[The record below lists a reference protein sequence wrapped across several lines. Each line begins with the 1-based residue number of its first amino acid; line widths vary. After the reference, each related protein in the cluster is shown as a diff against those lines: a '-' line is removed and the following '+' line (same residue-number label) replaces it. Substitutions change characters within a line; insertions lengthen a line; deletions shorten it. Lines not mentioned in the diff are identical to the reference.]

1 MQPLI
6 VVFAKAPRPGFVKTR
21 LGLPAAAAAQLHES
35 FVRDALALAC
45 TASDRVELHTDVE
58 TGAWSDLPHI
68 PRRLQSAGGL
78 GERMLAVLPAL
89 IIGSDAPTLLP
100 AHLAELIATP
110 GDVVLGPAEDGG
122 YWAILARRRHEH
134 MFKGVEWSTPRTR
147 EQTIAACRAC
157 GLHVAL
163 GPEWFDVDEPASLR
177 RLAARPGSLSASTRA
192 LIERL
197 S

>member
-6 VVFAKAPRPGFVKTR
+6 VVFAKAPRPGLVKTR
-21 LGLPAAAAAQLHES
+21 LGLEPAVAAQLHES
-35 FVRDALALAC
+35 FVGDALALAR

-58 TGAWSDLPHI
+58 TAAWSDLPI
-68 PRRLQSAGGL
+68 PRRLQIDGDL
-78 GERMLAVLPAL
+78 GVRMLAALPAL
-89 IIGSDAPTLLP
+89 IIGSDAPSLP
-100 AHLAELIATP
+100 LAHLTALIATP

-122 YWAILARRRHEH
+122 YWGLLARRRDER
-134 MFKGVEWSTPRTR
+134 MFDGVEWSTQHTR
-147 EQTIAACRAC
+147 EQTIAACEAC

-163 GPEWFDVDEPASLR
+163 GPEWFDVDEPTDLR
-177 RLAARPGSLSASTRA
+177 RLAARPESLRASTRA